1 MTTLRQALR
10 IVNTISTTL
19 DTIPQPRYTHVMPK
33 TKQIAVRMTPEIKAA
48 IERAA
53 ADDLRSVSSMVE
65 KIVSEWVRENG
76 LVRKG
81 RGK

>member
-1 MTTLRQALR
+1 
-10 IVNTISTTL
+10 
-19 DTIPQPRYTHVMPK
+19 MPK

-65 KIVSEWVRENG
+65 KIVSEWVRLNG
-76 LVRKG
+76 WLKREGKRK
-81 RGK
+81 R